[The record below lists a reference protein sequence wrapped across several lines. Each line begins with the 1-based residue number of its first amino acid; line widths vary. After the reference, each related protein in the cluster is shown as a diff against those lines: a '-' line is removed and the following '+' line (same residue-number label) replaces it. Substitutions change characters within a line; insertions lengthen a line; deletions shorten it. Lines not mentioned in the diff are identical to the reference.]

1 MEPNETMVAEVNE
14 AEAADQLVD
23 SMVDEEPEAEVISL
37 DDVTS
42 DGETAEEHTETEA
55 EPEPTAKEPGY
66 VKRRI
71 SEALDKERGK
81 IRAEVRA
88 EMQEEFDRRMAPIMD
103 RLLTD
108 DAKELVRS
116 GEFKSLETA
125 KEYLRLKQ
133 GMPAS
138 QQETK
143 QDQPRNANG
152 QYAPKQD
159 SGDAATMARID
170 MLKHQAE
177 RIKESRGVD
186 VIAEF
191 NNNPEVNRKVK
202 AGEMDFYDVAEAMAT
217 KPKKSRPPAPM
228 RSPNGAATDQQV
240 DAIMNMTTEQFN
252 RLQEKIRGGAQLVQ
266 K

>member
-1 MEPNETMVAEVNE
+1 MTESNETMVENVSEV
-14 AEAADQLVD
+14 EAADQLVD
-23 SMVDEEPEAEVISL
+23 DIVDEEPEAAEVISVE
-37 DDVTS
+37 DVTS
-42 DGETAEEHTETEA
+42 DDESAESQTEA
-55 EPEPTAKEPGY
+55 ETEPVAKEPGY

-71 SEALDKERGK
+71 SEALEKERGK
-81 IRAEVRA
+81 IRTEVRA
-88 EMQEEFDRRMAPIMD
+88 EMQAEFDRRMAPIMD

-133 GMPAS
+133 GVPAY

-143 QDQPRNANG
+143 QEQPRNANG
-152 QYAPKQD
+152 QFAPKQD

-177 RIKESRGVD
+177 RIKESRGLD

-191 NNNPEVNRKVK
+191 TNNPEISRKVK
-202 AGEMDFYDVAEAMAT
+202 AGEMDFYDVAEAMAA
-217 KPKKSRPPAPM
+217 KPKKGKPPAPM

-240 DAIMNMTTEQFN
+240 DAIMNMTPEQF
-252 RLQEKIRGGAQLVQ
+252 RKLEAKIKGGAQILQ